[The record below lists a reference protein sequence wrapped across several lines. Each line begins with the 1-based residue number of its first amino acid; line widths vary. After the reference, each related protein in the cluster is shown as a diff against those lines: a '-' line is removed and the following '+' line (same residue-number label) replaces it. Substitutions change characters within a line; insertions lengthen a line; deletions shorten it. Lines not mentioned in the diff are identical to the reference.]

1 MDQNAK
7 LQVEYRS
14 LNDLTP
20 FARNARTHTSA
31 QIDQLASSLREF
43 GFTNPIL
50 IDENNTIIAGHGRV
64 LAAHKLKLERVPTIS
79 LQHLTETQRKAYSIA
94 DNQHAL
100 NSTWDYGILSEEL
113 EELTGFSFD
122 LSALG
127 FDDAKY
133 AQTLSFGEEGN
144 DLNELWQDMPE
155 FVQEKQGFR
164 KIVVHFHDQEGVDQF
179 AKILETELPENKKFL
194 WYPDVEIR
202 HVADKR
208 YRSES

>member
-1 MDQNAK
+1 MDENAK

-14 LNDLTP
+14 LDVLTP

-155 FVQEKQGFR
+155 FINDKEGFR
-164 KIVVHFHDQEGVDQF
+164 KLTVHFLDQESVDAFQQ
-179 AKILETELPENKKFL
+179 LTGLPLTDKTRAT
-194 WYPDVEIR
+194 WYPHREIDR
-202 HVADKR
+202 DADKE
-208 YRSES
+208 YRSEA